1 MHGKNPN
8 VWVFLVDLWAGM
20 QCCGIEKGDKVGMEW
35 SYQRSSCFVGLTNYQ
50 RPFSLKVVHG
60 VVMLIGP
67 KVRTYVEFLY
77 SYLYMNYSAVNWRS
91 FKSARGENEGV
102 RTGHSTGCLY
112 VRGGHSSALV
122 SWHSRHAFCPWIIT
136 AIVRVGHRSSL
147 WPEPHR
153 VCSTP

>member
-8 VWVFLVDLWAGM
+8 VWVFLVDLGAGV
-20 QCCGIEKGDKVGMEW
+20 QCCAIEKGDKVGMEL
-35 SYQRSSCFVGLTNYQ
+35 SYQRSSCFVALKNYQ

-77 SYLYMNYSAVNWRS
+77 SYLYLNYPTVNRRS

-102 RTGHSTGCLY
+102 YGS
-112 VRGGHSSALV
+112 
-122 SWHSRHAFCPWIIT
+122 
-136 AIVRVGHRSSL
+136 
-147 WPEPHR
+147 
-153 VCSTP
+153 